1 MQVMLPMQ
9 EQCCPHS
16 HVATHHQTIFKP
28 LAENCFPIEPLSLKT
43 ISGGMN
49 TETKYSKRSRFEELP
64 PESNA
69 LCSGW
74 SRQVAELQS
83 TLQQKMVLAAN

>member
-9 EQCCPHS
+9 EQCYPHS
-16 HVATHHQTIFKP
+16 HVETHHQIIFKP

-43 ISGGMN
+43 IMGGMN
-49 TETKYSKRSRFEELP
+49 TKTKYSKRSRFEELP

-69 LCSGW
+69 LCSAW

-83 TLQQKMVLAAN
+83 TL